1 MDSFLSIIDEII
13 IVVTMQSIDNKA
25 VQNAFMLF
33 TCHIRCVPAMD
44 CWVALLSPV
53 PVCIVQRS
61 KIPWRLNVVLVGG
74 NFSVFT
80 A

>member
-1 MDSFLSIIDEII
+1 MDLFQSIIDGII
-13 IVVTMQSIDNKA
+13 IVVTKQSIDNEA

-61 KIPWRLNVVLVGG
+61 KLPWRLKVVIFGG
-74 NFSVFT
+74 KF
-80 A
+80 